1 MSEQAR
7 PVTSSERMASMDV
20 LRGFA
25 LLGILTMNILSLGLP
40 STARLNPYVAGG
52 FTGINYFAWLV
63 GYFLFDEKMITIFSM
78 LFGAGLV
85 LMTDRSN
92 QPGRS
97 TAALYYRRVGILLV
111 IGLIHAYLIWDGDI
125 LVSYAL
131 CGMLAYPLRTL
142 SPRTLIIVAVLAM
155 LPSVPLTA
163 AVSRLFQS
171 FREASVRVQVAA
183 RQGEAASPEDKQLA
197 EGWDGIRKAFHPTPS
212 EVAETIN
219 KNRESSYWKR
229 IVDNAP
235 EAFGVQTTVF
245 GSAFVWTITGRML
258 IGMALMKLGVFSA
271 VRSMRF
277 YERLALFGYGLGWPV
292 VAFAATRLIQTQ
304 FDVVELFGSCL
315 QINLF
320 GSILVSLGHVAVVM
334 MIFKAGRLPW
344 LTHRLASV
352 GRMALTN
359 YLMQSLL
366 CTMFFNGYGLGFYGN
381 FDRVQLY
388 GIVAGVW
395 ALQLWYSPLWLRYFR
410 FGPVEWL
417 WRSLTYGTIQPM
429 RNPART

>member
-183 RQGEAASPEDKQLA
+183 RQGEAASPMAGTASEKRFTPHH
-197 EGWDGIRKAFHPTPS
+197 RKWLKRSTRTESRPTGS
-212 EVAETIN
+212 G
-219 KNRESSYWKR
+219 SSTMHR
-229 IVDNAP
+229 RRS
-235 EAFGVQTTVF
+235 
-245 GSAFVWTITGRML
+245 GSRRRY
-258 IGMALMKLGVFSA
+258 SA
-271 VRSMRF
+271 VPLSGRSR
-277 YERLALFGYGLGWPV
+277 
-292 VAFAATRLIQTQ
+292 
-304 FDVVELFGSCL
+304 
-315 QINLF
+315 
-320 GSILVSLGHVAVVM
+320 
-334 MIFKAGRLPW
+334 AG
-344 LTHRLASV
+344 
-352 GRMALTN
+352 
-359 YLMQSLL
+359 
-366 CTMFFNGYGLGFYGN
+366 C
-381 FDRVQLY
+381 
-388 GIVAGVW
+388 
-395 ALQLWYSPLWLRYFR
+395 
-410 FGPVEWL
+410 
-417 WRSLTYGTIQPM
+417 
-429 RNPART
+429 

>member
-1 MSEQAR
+1 MNEQAA
-7 PVTSSERMASMDV
+7 PVTSSERLTSVDV

-40 STARLNPYVAGG
+40 GTARFNPNVGGG
-52 FTGINYFAWLV
+52 FTGINYYVWLV
-63 GYFLFDEKMITIFSM
+63 GYFFFDEKMITIFSM

-92 QPGRS
+92 QKGRS
-97 TAALYYRRVGILLV
+97 PAALHYRRVSILFV

-131 CGMLAYPLRTL
+131 CGMLVYPLRKL
-142 SPRTLIIVAVLAM
+142 SPRTLVIVAVLVT

-163 AVSRLFQS
+163 AVSKLFQS
-171 FREASVRVQVAA
+171 LREASVRVQEAEQ
-183 RQGEAASPEDKQLA
+183 RGEAASPEDKELA
-197 EGWDGIRKAFHPTPS
+197 EGWDGIRRAFHPTAS
-212 EVAETIN
+212 EVAGTI
-219 KNRESSYWKR
+219 KENRESSYWKMVVR
-229 IVDNAP
+229 NAP
-235 EAFGVQTTVF
+235 EAFGIQTTVF
-245 GSAFVWTITGRML
+245 GSAFVWTVTGRML
-258 IGMALMKLGVFSA
+258 IGMALMKMGVLSA
-271 VRSMRF
+271 ARSMRF
-277 YERLALFGYGLGWPV
+277 YGLLAVFGYGLGWPV
-292 VAFAATRLIQTQ
+292 VAFAANRLIQNQ
-304 FDVVELFGSCL
+304 FDVVKLFGGCF
-315 QINLF
+315 QINFF
-320 GSILVSLGHVAVVM
+320 GSILVALGHVAVVM
-334 MIFKAGRLPW
+334 IVYKARWLPW
-344 LTHRLASV
+344 LTKRLASV

-366 CTMFFNGYGLGFYGN
+366 CTTFFNGYGFGFYEA

-417 WRSLTYGTIQPM
+417 WRSLTYGRIQPM
-429 RNPART
+429 RTVATG